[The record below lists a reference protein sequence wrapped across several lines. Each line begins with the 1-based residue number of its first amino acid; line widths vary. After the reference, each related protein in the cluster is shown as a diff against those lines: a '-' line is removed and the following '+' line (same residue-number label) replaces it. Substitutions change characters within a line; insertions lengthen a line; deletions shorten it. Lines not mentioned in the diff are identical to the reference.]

1 MIKLNLPKS
10 NLKYLLVLVAF
21 LTLNTAA
28 SAQQNVVKWGL
39 DGLLNLRFDF
49 EYERAL
55 TTKHTVA
62 LEVNAIIPRKLPLT
76 YRAALD
82 LSTVGGA
89 SYAISIDKSNWFV
102 AAVLPQYR
110 YYLTPMDAP
119 NGFYVGGYLK
129 GKWRKLSIEGNY
141 NDGNGVNVD
150 AAITGTANTYGAGAQ
165 LGYQVLIAKHFSIDF
180 LLGVG
185 LDYHSLNL
193 SFISQDIDAD
203 YQEWEQTLEESLASI
218 PVLGK
223 RFKFD
228 SGTDFLKAQFNFLFP
243 NFRFGLSVG
252 YAF

>member
-1 MIKLNLPKS
+1 MKTSYKMKHS
-10 NLKYLLVLVAF
+10 LKYLLVLVVL
-21 LTLNTAA
+21 LTINTAI

-39 DGLLNLRFDF
+39 DGLIKLRFDF

-55 TTKHTVA
+55 TPKHTVA
-62 LEVNAIIPRKLPLT
+62 LEVNAIIPRKIPLT
-76 YRAALD
+76 YRAAFD
-82 LSTVGGA
+82 LSTVGGS

-110 YYLTPMDAP
+110 YYVTKMDAP
-119 NGFYVGGYLK
+119 NGFYVGAYLK
-129 GKWRKLSIEGNY
+129 GKWRKLTIEGNY
-141 NDGNGVNVD
+141 HDDNGVNID
-150 AAITGTANTYGAGAQ
+150 ASIIGNVNTYGGGAQ
-165 LGYQVLIAKHFSIDF
+165 LGYQILIKKHFSIDF

-185 LDYHSLNL
+185 LDHHRLDL

-203 YQEWEQTLEESLASI
+203 YQTWEEKLNETLAPI
-218 PVLGK
+218 PILGK

-243 NFRFGLSVG
+243 DFRFGLSVG